1 MIKGY
6 EMQIDLIL
14 KNSNEVFNK
23 LKKKYNILP
32 FEESVMY
39 THIIGLYVLKCKD
52 SNPKGE
58 QDFKDVGKQ
67 VFKFEQKLMQKCM
80 DDTFDKMSPEEQK
93 SFYEELTIELR
104 SILREFREVVSYLK
118 EKSSLLD
125 KGFATGLKQT
135 SKRLKKTRSITEDC
149 IYAILNK

>member
-1 MIKGY
+1 
-6 EMQIDLIL
+6 MQIDLIL

-23 LKKKYNILP
+23 LRKKYNVLP
-32 FEESVMY
+32 FEESIMY

-52 SNPKGE
+52 CNPKGE
-58 QDFKDVGKQ
+58 QAFKDVGKQ
-67 VFKFEQKLMQKCM
+67 VFKFENKLMQKCM

-93 SFYEELTIELR
+93 NFYEDLTIELR
-104 SILREFREVVSYLK
+104 SILREFREVVYYLK
-118 EKSSLLD
+118 DKSSLLD
-125 KGFATGLKQT
+125 KEFATGLKQT